1 MKSQGS
7 GSRCRVQSRGH
18 DGRALERDEYR
29 YRTFLGNKA
38 ETCSSRVQ
46 PQGMPGVCFRRA
58 PIVSPSI
65 ASCNELELLFCYSR
79 CSMLPSLYQEM
90 DIFRAIVIFVELGF
104 LSIVLINWSIHQGI
118 FDQHVQR
125 HTRVTLYVEL
135 GFILMYVT
143 IVVDLRCYDWIV
155 AVSSV

>member
-58 PIVSPSI
+58 RQSLALL

-79 CSMLPSLYQEM
+79 CFYVTEFVSRNGH
-90 DIFRAIVIFVELGF
+90 IFRTIVIIFVKLGF
-104 LSIVLINWSIHQGI
+104 PSSFDKLEYPSGHLWSTCSTS
-118 FDQHVQR
+118 
-125 HTRVTLYVEL
+125 HTCHALNRIRIYIDVCNY
-135 GFILMYVT
+135 
-143 IVVDLRCYDWIV
+143 
-155 AVSSV
+155 SSRFEALWLDSCNV